1 MQAIDDPP
9 IVGEIVRL
17 VSASE
22 QALSIHTELAFMSP
36 VLKSAL
42 QLNMMESKRN
52 IIYLPEISECALRE
66 VIRYIKSDFDISTN
80 MKQEYFPDPTLSIE
94 TMMAGVYLDLP
105 RLVHKCCLCISKNF
119 DDMPPLALEYVPDE
133 LARKIITGLN
143 PWELRYAETEALCDR
158 RKRSFGADIAAK
170 WKDLYLQDKH
180 GGSDAGGSGNL
191 ENDSDAWKT
200 QRKWCL
206 QHYLEK
212 ITRAANNKRQFEACT
227 NLGEYKRR
235 VKYIGPLLSEYNL
248 RSECLKIDADT
259 LEFLLYSLRNASKI
273 DLSSN
278 RLTPE
283 VALRIPRALRPCSVE
298 CYCPDDA
305 MSEKSERGKQ
315 CQWKGAWI
323 AGLDVSGTG
332 ISLLSVESLCTAILN
347 QSKWVAW
354 QQSRSPPRKEKRSG
368 AKKLII
374 RPPVPIKK
382 MTHARKK
389 TVLKGQTF
397 KPALPAKKRVTLKG
411 KTISPR
417 APTKQ
422 ATSLKGHPIS
432 LLPQTKM
439 LAVNPGRMKHTDV
452 MMRFNSKVAASP
464 KRPKPSPRRAQQS
477 FRQTKGVSS
486 FRSHKI
492 ICSGMQSTGHRAPTS
507 SVQVATVGFTRQAK
521 PQVTAAKSLTKRP
534 CTLRAAMSGRKPL
547 FLSIARNF
555 TGDQPVME
563 IADGMTAS
571 GGYLLSLKLAGNYLG
586 DDGAEVLA
594 KMFTTDGRRN
604 ALTHLDVSGCKL
616 GRHGMAVLVHAISNS
631 SMISLNLADNLSV
644 HANQVV
650 VGITDRVGHAF
661 TRLLSAR
668 EPGGGGAVPSL
679 TRLNVSENAFAIN
692 EIGGIVD
699 AMAFNYTLT
708 SLDISSMHAAGN
720 MSRVLAY
727 CLMTNRH
734 TGLRRLNMSNN
745 FFIERLLDD
754 YASLCSHN
762 FVCLTSLDISG
773 NCIDDETAK
782 RLGRALSVPA
792 CKLKEL
798 KLDALYDRHNHL
810 HCAGSIT
817 CDGFI
822 CLINGIRKA
831 GSFSKLTK
839 LSLRYH
845 CVRSTGATHLASVL
859 PHALGLQRID
869 LRNNKITESGAVAIA
884 YLLEQRGRER
894 STDVGTGNR
903 RGKKLDIKLQGNP
916 IGEAVQKV
924 LF

>member
-1 MQAIDDPP
+1 
-9 IVGEIVRL
+9 
-17 VSASE
+17 
-22 QALSIHTELAFMSP
+22 MSP

-332 ISLLSVESLCTAILN
+332 ISLLSVESL
-347 QSKWVAW
+347 
-354 QQSRSPPRKEKRSG
+354 
-368 AKKLII
+368 
-374 RPPVPIKK
+374 
-382 MTHARKK
+382 
-389 TVLKGQTF
+389 
-397 KPALPAKKRVTLKG
+397 
-411 KTISPR
+411 
-417 APTKQ
+417 
-422 ATSLKGHPIS
+422 

-534 CTLRAAMSGRKPL
+534 CTLSAAMSGRKPL